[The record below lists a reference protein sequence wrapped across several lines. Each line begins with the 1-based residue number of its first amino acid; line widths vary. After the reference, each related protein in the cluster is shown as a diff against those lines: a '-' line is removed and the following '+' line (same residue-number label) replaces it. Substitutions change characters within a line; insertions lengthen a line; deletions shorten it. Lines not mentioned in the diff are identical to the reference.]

1 MINDYKIFNDSN
13 IYSGNN
19 NTLTRLANILN
30 LNLTTKIENNI
41 VGIHAYKFG
50 KKVLGNN
57 FNFILIIGGTDLNED
72 INIESKKNIIIKTLI
87 ESKKIIC
94 FNSYLKNKLENL
106 IEKKYVDKIH
116 IIAQSIYPN
125 LIIPFEFKLYLRN
138 FTKISYKKI
147 FIINGNLR
155 KVKNP
160 FYFEKTF
167 NNILNDCLL
176 VLIGENLDNFKI
188 CNSNNFIYIGPIDSK
203 YISSIYQTVDGLINC
218 SHSEGM
224 SIAILEAMYYKCPVY
239 AINIE
244 GNKSIIKDNFNGFI
258 YNNQNEFI
266 KKINL
271 DTTLIKSNAFEYIK
285 KNHNYNLEKEKY
297 LKILNN

>member
-1 MINDYKIFNDSN
+1 MIKNYKIFNDSN

-30 LNLTTKIENNI
+30 LNLTNKIENNI
-41 VGIHAYKFG
+41 IGIHAFKFG
-50 KKVLGNN
+50 RKVIEKK

-72 INIESKKNIIIKTLI
+72 INIESKKEIIVKTLI

-94 FNSYLKNKLENL
+94 FNSYLKNKVEDL
-106 IEKKYVDKIH
+106 IGKKFNDKIH
-116 IIAQSIYPN
+116 IIPQSIYPN
-125 LIIPFEFKLYLRN
+125 IIIPFQFKLYLKN
-138 FTKISYKKI
+138 FTKNINYQKI

-167 NNILNDCLL
+167 NNVLNDYLL
-176 VLIGENLDNFKI
+176 ILIGENLDNFKI
-188 CNSNNFIYIGPIDSK
+188 NNTDNFIYIGPIDYK
-203 YISSIYQTVDGLINC
+203 YIPSIYHSVDGLINC

-244 GNKSIIKDNFNGFI
+244 GNKSIIKDSFNGFI
-258 YNNQNEFI
+258 FNNQNEFI
-266 KKINL
+266 DKIKF

-285 KNHNYNLEKEKY
+285 KNHNYTLEKEKY
-297 LKILNN
+297 IKII

>member
-1 MINDYKIFNDSN
+1 MIKNYKIFNDSN

-19 NTLTRLANILN
+19 TTLTRLANILN
-30 LNLTTKIENNI
+30 LNLTNKIENNI
-41 VGIHAYKFG
+41 IGIHAFKFG
-50 KKVLGNN
+50 KKVIGKK

-72 INIESKKNIIIKTLI
+72 INIESKKEIIVKTLI

-94 FNSYLKNKLENL
+94 FNSYLKNKVEDL
-106 IEKKYVDKIH
+106 IGKKFNDKIH
-116 IIAQSIYPN
+116 IIPQSIYPN
-125 LIIPFEFKLYLRN
+125 IIIPFHFKLYLKN
-138 FTKISYKKI
+138 FTKNIKYQKI

-167 NNILNDCLL
+167 NNVLDDYLL
-176 VLIGENLDNFKI
+176 ILIGENLDNFKI
-188 CNSNNFIYIGPIDSK
+188 NNTNNFIYIGPIDSK
-203 YISSIYQTVDGLINC
+203 YIPSIYQSVDGLINC

-244 GNKSIIKDNFNGFI
+244 GNKSIIKDNFNGFLF
-258 YNNQNEFI
+258 NNHDEFI
-266 KKINL
+266 DKIKL

-285 KNHNYNLEKEKY
+285 KNHDYTLEKEKY
-297 LKILNN
+297 FTIF